1 MYVYEYYISKSSI
14 NEQNMKNPSKSISI
28 EKSLEKTSITINYTT
43 TTMNSSSVAGKS
55 PLHLDVREVHQRLG
69 LGFV

>member
-1 MYVYEYYISKSSI
+1 MNKTWKTHPS
-14 NEQNMKNPSKSISI
+14 QLALKNHWK
-28 EKSLEKTSITINYTT
+28 KQSITINYTT
-43 TTMNSSSVAGKS
+43 TTMNCSSVAGKS